1 MPILHSFSMW
11 GFYCSHSQTLVR
23 LSFLFKYHNLNY
35 KDERGFYCSQTRV
48 RLSFRF
54 SSISHLRKARKI
66 SEKKSWKISTA
77 FSASTDFWIVAFQ
90 GCYGGRRQD
99 FGASFCIIEGSH
111 TVHDFEQIIQGNIRN
126 WRTKIFFLI
135 EEVEENITAAI
146 ELATFGKDN
155 ENFQD
160 S

>member
-1 MPILHSFSMW
+1 MAPLKSEELKWLPNGSEVQMTSTDSSSKPNAYTSF
-11 GFYCSHSQTLVR
+11 
-23 LSFLFKYHNLNY
+23 
-35 KDERGFYCSQTRV
+35 
-48 RLSFRF
+48 
-54 SSISHLRKARKI
+54 
-66 SEKKSWKISTA
+66 KSWKISTA